1 VNGQRKNVDNYIEIW
16 RYRELFYFLTWR
28 DIKIRYK
35 QTILGVLWAVIQPVF
50 TMVVFTVF
58 FGRLGQL
65 PSDGLPYPIFY
76 LSALLPWI
84 YFSTALPLSANSL
97 VSNTNLLTKVYFPR
111 IILPASAIIGGLF
124 DFLLGTALLA
134 GLLGYYGIRPTLAVI
149 LWPLCVVMLIVFT
162 LGVGMI
168 LAALNVKYRDVKY
181 AVPFAIQLWLFVTP
195 VIYPISMIPERF
207 RIWMMLNPMSGLIE
221 AFRSVL
227 LPSRPADW
235 LLISVSIAAS
245 LLIFALGFLYFTKT
259 EKAFADVV

>member
-1 VNGQRKNVDNYIEIW
+1 MDNNFELW

-50 TMVVFTVF
+50 TMVVFTVL
-58 FGRLGQL
+58 FGRLGRL
-65 PSDGLPYPIFY
+65 PSDGLPYPVFY

-124 DFLLGTALLA
+124 DFLIGTVLLVIV
-134 GLLGYYGIRPTLAVI
+134 LGYYGIRPTLAVT
-149 LWPLCVVMLIVFT
+149 LWPFCVVLLMIFT
-162 LGVGMI
+162 LGAGMA

-195 VIYPISMIPERF
+195 VIYPISMIPERYRF
-207 RIWMMLNPMSGLIE
+207 WMMLNPMSGLIE

-227 LPSRPADW
+227 LPSRPVDW
-235 LLISVSIAAS
+235 VLISISAASS
-245 LLIFALGFLYFTKT
+245 LLIFGLGFFYFTQT